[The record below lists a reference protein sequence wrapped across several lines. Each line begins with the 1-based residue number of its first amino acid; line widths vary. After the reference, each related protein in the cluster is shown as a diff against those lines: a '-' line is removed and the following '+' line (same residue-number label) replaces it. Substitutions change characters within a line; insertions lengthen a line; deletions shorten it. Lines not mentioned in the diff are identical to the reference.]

1 MNCIIV
7 AENIGDKRSL
17 EYLIVDRPGFTLL
30 QVLNSMKEAIVYM
43 QDIIVD
49 LLILDKNTL
58 GPDDLEIK
66 KSIPPGTLIICTGT
80 LNSYCEHARLKK
92 LLSFPAKF
100 QRMFYQKCSAQD
112 SAVAMADDR
121 EGLLRIDL
129 AGEDFFYARN
139 NDTHEKIFFKDIT
152 YIEAADHL
160 AVLHL
165 EGKRRTTNLSM
176 SSIQTFLPSKFQRI
190 SSSLIVNIDHTI
202 LFDHQTLVVGN
213 EKIRI
218 KGTAIP
224 VYEPSKA
231 GIPVCKRDGRPCQNR
246 TCPAHQISA

>member
-7 AENIGDKRSL
+7 AENIGDKRCL

-66 KSIPPGTLIICTGT
+66 KSIPPGILIICTGT
-80 LNSYCEHARLKK
+80 LNSYCEHARSKK

-100 QRMFYQKCSAQD
+100 QRMYYQKCSAQE
-112 SAVAMADDR
+112 STVPMADER

-129 AGEDFFYARN
+129 AGEDFFYALKK
-139 NDTHEKIFFKDIT
+139 DTHEKIFFDDIT
-152 YIEAADHL
+152 YIEAAEQQ
-160 AVLHL
+160 AVIHL
-165 EGKRRTTNLSM
+165 EGQCLVTNLSM
-176 SSIQTFLPSKFQRI
+176 SSIQTFLPSRFQRI
-190 SSSLIVNIDHTI
+190 NISLIVNIDHTI
-202 LFDHQTLVVGN
+202 LFDHQTLLVGN

-218 KGTAIP
+218 KDTASP
-224 VYEPSKA
+224 LCEPSKA
-231 GIPVCKRDGRPCQNR
+231 GIPVCKISGRPCQNG
-246 TCPAHQISA
+246 TCPANRIVA